1 MKKMRHQTLEAVHTH
16 THTHK
21 DSSKIILKQNNLFL
35 ILIISVFTLF
45 LTFGTTLSKAALQA
59 NGNTAATK
67 NLGTWITTIRD
78 MEGTGGTLGLS
89 ETKNGTSL
97 ISTSGSNNLDI
108 HMEKNSE
115 YGAMAILS
123 ASSYG
128 KQTPVANGETTTGNK
143 SGVVINLNKEWVS
156 AGTASECS
164 QYVSADSRYKDI
176 YTTAQT
182 NKNGDALLETSGWHS
197 SGASTWFTGDNN
209 SGMLRA
215 YSGSLFSFYG
225 YGSYV
230 YNIRDANYGNSWA
243 SRACVVVGENL

>member
-1 MKKMRHQTLEAVHTH
+1 MKIKKTAIV
-16 THTHK
+16 
-21 DSSKIILKQNNLFL
+21 
-35 ILIISVFTLF
+35 IISIFVFTLIY
-45 LTFGTTLSKAALQA
+45 GTTLSKAALQA
-59 NGNTAATK
+59 NGNTATSK
-67 NLGTWITTIRD
+67 DLGTWITTIRD
-78 MEGTGGTLGLS
+78 MEATGGTLGLS

-156 AGTASECS
+156 AGTASRCS

-176 YTTAQT
+176 YTNART

-197 SGASTWFTGDNN
+197 SGASTWFFSDDG
-209 SGMLRA
+209 GAMLRA

-225 YGSYV
+225 YGYDGYNHDAYYV
-230 YNIRDANYGNSWA
+230 NPWA
-243 SRACVVVGENL
+243 SRACVVVGERTLILYCSLFLEVVQKVYLYSA